1 MALAPHKDTR
11 YDDLPHV
18 PVDHLDYG
26 YIDKCDDAAKLKDI
40 MTVLES
46 GKEGKWPDLEKYCE
60 AKLLTVL
67 PEKERKKILRLK
79 SVATSGDVADAKND
93 LSDWLSEIRSTDER
107 LAADA
112 AAFEADAATAAAA
125 DAAAA
130 ADTKDIFA
138 DVRGAAGAAK
148 GSSAGPRRGPRLPP
162 VRGSVRTGGASSSSS
177 TSSKDIFRDVDDD
190 EDDDDRAD
198 RESKTGGGPGSGSG
212 SGTGSSAGAGQGETK
227 RGGVDPKIS
236 GDHYE
241 YWDQWE
247 KFDVDAACDAVDE
260 ETHMAEAARAERKEE
275 LRNQARQRR
284 ERRAAELKG
293 MGMRDDIDEMSPE
306 TRTFLSNREKQ
317 KGNECF
323 KAKELEEYVV
333 GEEKRS
339 GHEYTQPRAT
349 VCCVLCALCYVRTM
363 CLVPGKVL
371 NKYSCMS
378 WAGGAQLLSECV
390 LVCRGEDAIE
400 TGIHPN
406 DMSMVCVLL
415 LIYLHLHASTHH
427 IPKRTN
433 RSPPFRL
440 PPGPTLATPARSHT
454 RETTTLS
461 SPTVPWPLSS

>member
-1 MALAPHKDTR
+1 MALAPHKDSR

-112 AAFEADAATAAAA
+112 AASEADAATAAAA

-148 GSSAGPRRGPRLPP
+148 GSGAGPRRGPRLPP

-198 RESKTGGGPGSGSG
+198 RESKTGGGPGSGPG
-212 SGTGSSAGAGQGETK
+212 SGAGSSAGAGQGETK

-333 GEEKRS
+333 GEEKRD
-339 GHEYTQPRAT
+339 GHEYIQPRAT
-349 VCCVLCALCYVRTM
+349 MCCVLCAVCCVLCAYHVPRSLDNLQLYELAGWAA
-363 CLVPGKVL
+363 LVG
-371 NKYSCMS
+371 MS
-378 WAGGAQLLSECV
+378 
-390 LVCRGEDAIE
+390 
-400 TGIHPN
+400 
-406 DMSMVCVLL
+406 
-415 LIYLHLHASTHH
+415 
-427 IPKRTN
+427 
-433 RSPPFRL
+433 
-440 PPGPTLATPARSHT
+440 
-454 RETTTLS
+454 
-461 SPTVPWPLSS
+461 